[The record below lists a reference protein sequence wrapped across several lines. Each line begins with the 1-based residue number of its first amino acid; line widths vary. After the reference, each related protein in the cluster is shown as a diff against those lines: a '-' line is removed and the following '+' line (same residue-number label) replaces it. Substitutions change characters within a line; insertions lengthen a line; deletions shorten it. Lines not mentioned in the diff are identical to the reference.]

1 MSDKVRDASVASVIR
16 ALKSGLKRGV
26 TVNVEECIVFVEDN
40 MEKVSKAYFE
50 AARRHKVFVSRDDT
64 AAGYDVILKTLE
76 KEQSKYDSAYVT
88 GLGRSG
94 RSCFR

>member
-16 ALKSGLKRGV
+16 VLKRGLKRGAI
-26 TVNVEECIVFVEDN
+26 VNVEECIAFVENN
-40 MEKVSKAYFE
+40 MEKVSNAYFE
-50 AARRHKVFVSRDDT
+50 AAKRHKVFVSRDD
-64 AAGYDVILKTLE
+64 AATGYDVILETLE
-76 KEQSKYDSAYVT
+76 REQSKYDSAYVT